1 VLANIAAM
9 LDMISAGR
17 IEPGIGASWNEK
29 ESGPYRRIRI
39 AHISYSIE
47 HFSLAATVNTGRQPR
62 ARRPKPMPS
71 TSPSAS
77 PEADIARRALEEVCS
92 GRSEQ
97 GFDVVYHAEFVDHV
111 NDSIY
116 RGRAGARASV
126 AGYRQLLG
134 DGFGFRVE
142 VQIVDGDR
150 VCSRW
155 TLTGTHR
162 GRQVRLWGLV
172 TSRFQ
177 DGQIIEDW
185 AASDTSQVLRQ
196 LGLWRT
202 LLLVARYLRRGGALT
217 H

>member
-1 VLANIAAM
+1 MLANIAAM

-134 DGFGFRVE
+134 TASASGSK
-142 VQIVDGDR
+142 
-150 VCSRW
+150 SRS
-155 TLTGTHR
+155 LMVIASAHA
-162 GRQVRLWGLV
+162 GR
-172 TSRFQ
+172 
-177 DGQIIEDW
+177 
-185 AASDTSQVLRQ
+185 
-196 LGLWRT
+196 
-202 LLLVARYLRRGGALT
+202 
-217 H
+217 